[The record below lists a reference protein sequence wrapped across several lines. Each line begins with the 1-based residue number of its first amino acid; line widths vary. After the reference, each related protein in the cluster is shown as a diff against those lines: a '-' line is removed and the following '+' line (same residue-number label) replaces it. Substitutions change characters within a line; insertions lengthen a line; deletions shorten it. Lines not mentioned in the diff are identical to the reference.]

1 MSYMPPTSSKYAP
14 VSLPVPLSPF
24 EQKRAVPTHMDRQS
38 VDWKA
43 FGGNKK
49 DAANMPSAPAVKTF
63 TPIQPRNQLAT
74 YIDLAAPS
82 INAEEEKWQQSAIRR
97 RPVPSAAASAAA
109 TPKTYEDLFPTLG
122 AKDVRPVTPVVKP
135 SPDDLGKGQG
145 QGLSMAERMRIKLA
159 EEEEERQRQHEQSE
173 RERLVKEEEDRQTRM
188 FGFMR
193 AVNLSKKTQ
202 IFEDEDDIPMHE
214 GGDAIETDVY
224 GFRVGDDDSYLPTDA
239 EEGEDE
245 TW

>member
-49 DAANMPSAPAVKTF
+49 DAANMPSAPAVKAF

-97 RPVPSAAASAAA
+97 RPVPSASATA

-122 AKDVRPVTPVVKP
+122 AKDIRPVTPPVKP
-135 SPDDLGKGQG
+135 SPSDLA

-193 AVNLSKKTQ
+193 AVNLSKKRH

-224 GFRVGDDDSYLPTDA
+224 GFRVGDDDSYLPA
-239 EEGEDE
+239 EEAEDE